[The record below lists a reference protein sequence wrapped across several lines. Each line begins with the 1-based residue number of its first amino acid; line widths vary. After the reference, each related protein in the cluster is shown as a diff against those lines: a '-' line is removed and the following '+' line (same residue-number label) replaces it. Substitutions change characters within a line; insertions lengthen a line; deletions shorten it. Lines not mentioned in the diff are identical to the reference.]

1 MNKLGRKIFSVLF
14 LIILSSLVVNFFRQ
28 VLVYRRVNRRLFA
41 EKQELQT
48 LEKKNQELK
57 LRLEEIR
64 KQGVLGESS
73 PTQFPSMIV
82 QEGGV
87 PNYKKWWGLF
97 GLSTPDRNVRFL
109 TR

>member
-1 MNKLGRKIFSVLF
+1 MNKFGHKIISVLF

-57 LRLEEIR
+57 LRLEEIG
-64 KQGVLGESS
+64 KQGVFGEIS

-82 QEGGV
+82 QEKGV
-87 PNYKKWWGLF
+87 LNYKKWWKLF
-97 GLSTPDRNVRFL
+97 F
-109 TR
+109 